1 MVCFLA
7 CARELSILQNV
18 LTGSAAHPASYS
30 IGYWALPLKHED
42 DHSPPS
48 STIVKNEWRYTSTPP
63 VFPYGMQGTI
73 SPSCLITV
81 SFLMGNNLDLQL
93 GIKP

>member
-7 CARELSILQNV
+7 SARELSILPNV
-18 LTGSAAHPASYS
+18 QTGSAAHPASYS
-30 IGYWALPLKHED
+30 MGYWALPLKHED

-48 STIVKNEWRYTSTPP
+48 STIVKNEWRYTTIPP
-63 VFPYGMQGTI
+63 VFLYGMHGTI
-73 SPSCLITV
+73 SPSYLITV
-81 SFLMGNNLDLQL
+81 SFLMGNNPDLQL